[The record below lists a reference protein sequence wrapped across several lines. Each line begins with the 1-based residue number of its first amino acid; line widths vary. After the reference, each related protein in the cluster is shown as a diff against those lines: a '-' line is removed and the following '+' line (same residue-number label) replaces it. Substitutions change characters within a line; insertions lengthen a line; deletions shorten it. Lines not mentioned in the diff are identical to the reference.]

1 MNNIL
6 TPEDVAFKIEQEFML
21 SDGEFAEQWR
31 KEVMNVLESLDAKFA
46 EKVHLLVLD
55 GEAYRTHLSELE
67 MFEEYKKHKLV

>member
-6 TPEDVAFKIEQEFML
+6 TPEDVAFKIEQEFMC
-21 SDGEFAEQWR
+21 DGEFAEQWR

-46 EKVHLLVLD
+46 EKVHSLVLE
-55 GEAYRTHLSELE
+55 GEAYQTHLSELE